1 MDKKDWTPGEL
12 ELKEALDKVYEND
25 TRMPSR
31 PLDLSF
37 IDNPPVEKKPSK
49 KRTYLLRIAAV
60 AAIILVTSIT
70 TAIFVSNDY
79 ASAVQDKLQR
89 KVFEMKHGIVV
100 ATDEEF
106 AEEGETVWEIT
117 DFDTAV
123 KAKELVPELP
133 IPEYVPEGYEFEKLV
148 LHLFD
153 DGRYLANYEYTYNTH
168 ILLITCQTS
177 SGDMFNTSMFNITK
191 TIKLTDRTIYSSK
204 DSIART
210 ATCITILDDSVITI
224 TSFDNIITD
233 DNLIKICTSIE

>member
-25 TRMPSR
+25 TRMPAR

-37 IDNPPVEKKPSK
+37 MDNPPVENKPSK

-60 AAIILVTSIT
+60 VAIILVTSIT

-89 KVFEMKHGIVV
+89 KVFEMKHGVVV

-133 IPEYVPEGYEFEKLV
+133 IPGYVPEGYEFEKLI
-148 LHLFD
+148 LQLYDNGHYAA
-153 DGRYLANYEYTYNTH
+153 RYEFFNNTTNLNISSQSH
-168 ILLITCQTS
+168 NGDYDTSVFNNKKIIESTGQTIILWQDPVSLLY
-177 SGDMFNTSMFNITK
+177 G
-191 TIKLTDRTIYSSK
+191 
-204 DSIART
+204 
-210 ATCITILDDSVITI
+210 ITIISNESLTFITPSKNTI
-224 TSFDNIITD
+224 TTD
-233 DNLIKICTSIE
+233 ELLRIATALQ

>member
-1 MDKKDWTPGEL
+1 MNKKDWTPGET

-25 TRMPSR
+25 TRMPAR

-37 IDNPPVEKKPSK
+37 MDNPPVEKKPSK

-60 AAIILVTSIT
+60 VAIILVTSIT

-79 ASAVQDKLQR
+79 ACAIQDKLQR
-89 KVFEMKHGIVV
+89 KVFEMKHGVVV

-133 IPEYVPEGYEFEKLV
+133 IPGYVPNEYVFSKLK
-148 LHLFD
+148 LFIYI
-153 DGRYLANYEYTYNTH
+153 DGSFSANYIYEKNATELF
-168 ILLITCQTS
+168 ISFQPLPEE
-177 SGDMFNTSMFNITK
+177 NTSYSWK
-191 TIKLTDRTIYSSK
+191 TDNSIKTDHYIVSFWNDPLINSQG
-204 DSIART
+204 A
-210 ATCITILDDSVITI
+210 SVLFEDMLCDISTNN
-224 TSFDNIITD
+224 TSLPQDEI
-233 DNLIKICTSIE
+233 IKIIGEL